1 MIGPSKI
8 SDNGG
13 TRSGKDRR
21 QNSGTY
27 RGIEKRSGKDLRKR
41 LDRRKGLGHRRGA
54 RTQKIPVN
62 KKDSAIEHREIFRF
76 IGKGVIYLVRLGF
89 RSF

>member
-27 RGIEKRSGKDLRKR
+27 RSIEKRSGK
-41 LDRRKGLGHRRGA
+41 DRRKGLGHRRGA
-54 RTQKIPVN
+54 RIQKIPVN
-62 KKDSAIEHREIFRF
+62 KKDRAIEHREIFRF
-76 IGKGVIYLVRLGF
+76 IGKGAIYLVRLGI